1 MGAQRESRMV
11 RVRAQGILLKN
22 RLYYSSALIP
32 LRGERVQVKFDASAL
47 HYVVVIRGEKRIKV
61 KLSPYD
67 KAEKMNHDLGSEF
80 VVVKTS
86 PERQDQ

>member
-1 MGAQRESRMV
+1 MV
-11 RVRAQGILLKN
+11 RVRAQGVMFKN

-32 LRGERVQVKFDASAL
+32 LRGECVQVDFDPSAPD
-47 HYVVVIRGEKRIKV
+47 YPGVIRGESRIKV

-67 KAEKMNHDLGSEF
+67 RAEKMNHDLGSEF

-86 PERQDQ
+86 PERQEQ

>member
-1 MGAQRESRMV
+1 MCTHSESRMV
-11 RVRAQGILLKN
+11 RVRAQGVMLKN

-32 LRGERVQVKFDASAL
+32 LRGECVQVEFDPSAMGYL
-47 HYVVVIRGEKRIKV
+47 VVIRGESRIKV

-67 KAEKMNHDLGSEF
+67 RAEKINHDLGSGF